1 MIGCRRVGNRKSQV
15 SPPDKMPITLSPE
28 QIKGMSKADW
38 YELGMELQ
46 IAGYD
51 VFKNR

>member
-1 MIGCRRVGNRKSQV
+1 MRCSLSIKNQVKIGKQGTVPCA
-15 SPPDKMPITLSPE
+15 ILSPE

-51 VFKNR
+51 VFKK